1 MTSIITDKDGM
12 ALSASLLVGDYIVRE
27 HASPTGYVSE
37 LWSENVTVKMDET
50 LTLTVKN
57 TPMQGSI
64 RIIKTDEETQKP
76 LPGAAF
82 TVTRISGLPS
92 HNGEGDGEIVAVIT
106 SDENGVAETPLLTWG
121 EYEITESSVPDDYL
135 DEGYSVRVFLP
146 EFAK

>member
-1 MTSIITDKDGM
+1 
-12 ALSASLLVGDYIVRE
+12 
-27 HASPTGYVSE
+27 
-37 LWSENVTVKMDET
+37 MDET
-50 LTLTVKN
+50 LTFTVKN

-64 RIIKTDEETQKP
+64 RILKTDEETQKP

-146 EFAK
+146 EIAK